1 MRVRLLISLIP
12 VLLLVVSSNAE
23 DRDEYE
29 DEEIVEEEKFFLP
42 RNAYPAIEVFGGLSN
57 GITYRDGVYH
67 SAKRAARAG
76 NTGELIDDIGETY
89 DYGATIRYVIY
100 TRFDFAI
107 SLFHQTGKERNVVY
121 RYDYSVVDPYVK
133 PPQYV
138 EEHIAFK
145 ADNLDYKIRVGFEPF
160 PGFFI
165 SPYAAAGIGGNYMQ
179 LTVRNYYVPEKK
191 TPLTFFYPGN
201 DTVGHFSFDY
211 ALYGGLRINLT
222 DYLYIF
228 GEAFYDKPFSNHYYF
243 EYLLE
248 TGSKGIHG
256 GVGIR
261 LR

>member
-12 VLLLVVSSNAE
+12 ILLLVFSSSAE
-23 DRDEYE
+23 EGDEDKE
-29 DEEIVEEEKFFLP
+29 GAPDEGQFFLP
-42 RNAYPAIEVFGGLSN
+42 IGAYPAIEVFGGLSN

-76 NTGELIDDIGETY
+76 NTGELLDDIGGTY
-89 DYGATIRYVIY
+89 DYGATIRYIVY
-100 TRFDFAI
+100 TRFDFSI
-107 SLFHQTGKERNVVY
+107 SVFHQTAREHEVIY
-121 RYDYSVVDPYVK
+121 RYDYSVVDPNVK

-138 EEHIAFK
+138 EERIRYK
-145 ADNLDYKIRVGFEPF
+145 ADNLNYKIRVGFEPF
-160 PGFFI
+160 PDFFV
-165 SPYAAAGIGGNYMQ
+165 SPYAAAGVGGNYMQ

-211 ALYGGLRINLT
+211 ALYGGLHINLT
-222 DYLYIF
+222 DFLYIF
-228 GEAFYDKPFSNHYYF
+228 GEAFYDRPFSNHYYF

-248 TGSKGIHG
+248 TDSKGVHG

>member
-1 MRVRLLISLIP
+1 MRVRLLVSLIP
-12 VLLLVVSSNAE
+12 VLMLVVSSSA
-23 DRDEYE
+23 DEG
-29 DEEIVEEEKFFLP
+29 DEEKKGAPDEERFFFP
-42 RNAYPAIEVFGGLSN
+42 AGAYPAVEVFGGLSN

-76 NTGELIDDIGETY
+76 NTGRLLD
-89 DYGATIRYVIY
+89 TIRYIVY
-100 TRFDFAI
+100 TRFDFSI
-107 SLFHQTGKERNVVY
+107 SVYHQTGRKREATY
-121 RYDYSVVDPYVK
+121 RYDYSVVDPSVK

-138 EEHIAFK
+138 EEHIQYK
-145 ADNLDYKIRVGFEPF
+145 PDNLNYKIRVGFEPF
-160 PGFFI
+160 PDFFI
-165 SPYAAAGIGGNYMQ
+165 SPYVAAGVGGNYMQ

-211 ALYGGLRINLT
+211 ALYGGLHINLT
-222 DYLYIF
+222 SYLYLF
-228 GEAFYDKPFSNHYYF
+228 GEAFYDRPFSNHYYF

-248 TGSKGIHG
+248 TDSKGVHG

>member
-1 MRVRLLISLIP
+1 MRLRLLVSLIP
-12 VLLLVVSSNAE
+12 FLLLVPSSGAE
-23 DRDEYE
+23 DGDEGKGE
-29 DEEIVEEEKFFLP
+29 APPEEAKFFLP
-42 RNAYPAIEVFGGLSN
+42 PGAYPAVEVFGGLSN
-57 GITYRDGVYH
+57 GITYRDGVSH

-76 NTGELIDDIGETY
+76 NTGELLDDIGETY

-100 TRFDFAI
+100 TRFDFAV
-107 SLFHQTGKERNVVY
+107 SLFHQTGREREAVY
-121 RYDYSVVDPYVK
+121 RYDYSAVDPYVK

-138 EEHIAFK
+138 EEHISYK
-145 ADNLDYKIRVGFEPF
+145 PYNLDYKVRVGFEPF
-160 PGFFI
+160 PDFI
-165 SPYAAAGIGGNYMQ
+165 VSPYAAAGIGGNYMQ

-211 ALYGGLRINLT
+211 ALYGGLHINLT

-228 GEAFYDKPFSNHYYF
+228 GEAFYDEPFSNHYYF

-248 TGSKGIHG
+248 TGSKGVHA